1 MEATGKCVKNVIENM
16 IDGGY
21 IYLDNSD
28 VNKDASVSQD
38 DPNFKTARQ
47 ILMNYERTSGGGVI
61 EYFRGL
67 APGVLFAQTGMLV
80 KIRR

>member
-1 MEATGKCVKNVIENM
+1 M

-47 ILMNYERTSGGGVI
+47 ILMNYERIFGGAI

>member
-1 MEATGKCVKNVIENM
+1 M

-47 ILMNYERTSGGGVI
+47 ILINYERTAGGG
-61 EYFRGL
+61 E
-67 APGVLFAQTGMLV
+67 Q
-80 KIRR
+80 

>member
-1 MEATGKCVKNVIENM
+1 M

-47 ILMNYERTSGGGVI
+47 ILINYERTAGGGGAI
-61 EYFRGL
+61 EYFLVLPL
-67 APGVLFAQTGMLV
+67 ACYLRRPECLSKFADSS
-80 KIRR
+80 IC